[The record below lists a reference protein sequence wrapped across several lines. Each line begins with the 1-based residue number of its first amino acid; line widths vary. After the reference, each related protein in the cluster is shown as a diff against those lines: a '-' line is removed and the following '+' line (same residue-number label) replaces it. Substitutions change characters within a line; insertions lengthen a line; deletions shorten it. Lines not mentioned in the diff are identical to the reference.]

1 MAMQNSAALGVV
13 AEETAAAVQDGGGQ
27 IHPRN
32 RGRVTLVTFGF
43 KYGPAPANYSFDVSF
58 LRNPARDPRWGLFA
72 SADDDGMRHFVLEQP
87 QAEAFLHTLVPLIEV
102 LSRCDDDLRIGLGC
116 NAGRHRSRILAAEL
130 RRRLEARG
138 IQTHLIHREE
148 LL

>member
-13 AEETAAAVQDGGGQ
+13 VAETPVSEGEAL
-27 IHPRN
+27 PRN
-32 RGRVTLVTFGF
+32 QGRVPLVTFGF

-72 SADDDGMRHFVLEQP
+72 TADDAGMQQFVLEQP
-87 QAEAFLHTLVPLIEV
+87 QAEAFLQAVLPLIEV
-102 LSRCDDDLRIGLGC
+102 LSRCDDDLRVGLGC

-130 RRRLEARG
+130 QRRLEARG
-138 IQTHLIHREE
+138 IQTHLIHREAH
-148 LL
+148 